1 MIRNLLGALVLL
13 LATIAPATAQDGA
26 TGSISPEVQAFLDE
40 LDPQTGTI
48 SIPAAKARLEL
59 GDKYVFYGEQDA
71 KAILTQLWGNPPDSV
86 SQTLGLVMPAG
97 SSPISDS
104 WGAVISFESIGYVS
118 DDDAADVDYDELM
131 ELMQDGAR
139 EETDL
144 RRQAGYPAI
153 EVVGWA
159 ERPNYDKRT
168 HSVVWAQNLK
178 FDEQA
183 VNTLNYDVRTLG
195 RYGVLSL
202 NLVSVMPDLDS
213 VRIAA
218 QDFASLAS
226 FEQGARYADFNPST
240 DRAAEYGIGG
250 LVAAGAGV
258 AMAKKLGIFAIIL
271 KFLKPILLGVVALF
285 FFFKKK
291 ILGLFGIGDDEDE
304 EWVEYASNNEDATA
318 GDEPDGE
325 DEHGWRPGG
334 GYESP

>member
-1 MIRNLLGALVLL
+1 MIRNLLAALVLL
-13 LATIAPATAQDGA
+13 LAAVSPATAQDGA
-26 TGSISPEVQAFLDE
+26 PENIPPEVQAFIDN
-40 LDPQTGTI
+40 LDPQTGSI
-48 SIPAAKARLEL
+48 SIPGAQARLEL

-71 KAILTQLWGNPPDSV
+71 KAILVQLWGNPPESV

-97 SSPISDS
+97 TSPISDS

-131 ELMQDGAR
+131 ELMQEGAR
-139 EETDL
+139 EEASG
-144 RRQAGYPAI
+144 RRQAGYPGI

-178 FDEQA
+178 FDDQA

-202 NLVSVMPDLDS
+202 NLVSVMPDLNS

-218 QDFASLAS
+218 KDFAGLAS
-226 FEQGARYADFNPST
+226 FEDGARYADFNAST
-240 DRAAEYGIGG
+240 DRKAEYGIGG

-271 KFLKPILLGVVALF
+271 KFLKPLLIGLVALF
-285 FFFKKK
+285 FVFKKK
-291 ILGLFGIGDDEDE
+291 ILGLFGIGDDEQDE
-304 EWVEYASNNEDATA
+304 DWVEYASDEDAAA
-318 GDEPDGE
+318 GNEPDGE